1 MVQFWTV
8 KGKIKGYKTFKVDF
22 GGKILV
28 LLQTNN
34 NKVTKMV
41 RKVFL
46 LLKKSVKKTIPVYRL
61 FTWDL
66 WTEKNKK
73 YSIFLDNTLDKTLG

>member
-1 MVQFWTV
+1 MEYFWII
-8 KGKIKGYKTFKVDF
+8 KGKVNEYKTSKIDF

-41 RKVFL
+41 RKDFL

>member
-28 LLQTNN
+28 LLQT
-34 NKVTKMV
+34 KQKQSY
-41 RKVFL
+41 KHGQKSFFII
-46 LLKKSVKKTIPVYRL
+46 KKIS
-61 FTWDL
+61 
-66 WTEKNKK
+66 
-73 YSIFLDNTLDKTLG
+73 